1 MCAIYKARVDLL
13 VIKLQIQVV
22 KMFVDDSL
30 ADEFVEFRV
39 LCPVQPDEVRR
50 SVVELVAVKMVADL
64 IGPRHAP
71 ERRADELVDSTVFAG
86 NHHLGIRPMHIRLPN
101 TLGRIKSRL
110 ENLAFG
116 VSDVAERVGVIRFSA
131 DDFRRHLFDNWYIHN
146 RCIFTCGDVATT
158 EMQRKGRGLK
168 MAYPLKMSEGAK
180 NLLIVH
186 NTSYF
191 RL

>member
-1 MCAIYKARVDLL
+1 
-13 VIKLQIQVV
+13 
-22 KMFVDDSL
+22 MFVDDSL
-30 ADEFVEFRV
+30 ADELVEFRV

-50 SVVELVAVKMVADL
+50 PVVELVAVEMMADL

-131 DDFRRHLFDNWYIHN
+131 DDFRRDLFDNWYIHVH
-146 RCIFTCGDVATT
+146 R
-158 EMQRKGRGLK
+158 Q
-168 MAYPLKMSEGAK
+168 SEGC
-180 NLLIVH
+180 L
-186 NTSYF
+186 F
-191 RL
+191 RKAVQR